1 MGKWDL
7 DAAFAAMRERYEG
20 WLAQHGADSSRA
32 VGWVDPAMQALRFD
46 LLAQVME
53 GEQPVTVADFGCG
66 TGALFAHLTARP
78 EPPPLGG
85 YIGYDLVPAMV
96 EAARTLH
103 TDPRARFE
111 VGTAV
116 SEEVDYV
123 IASGAFSVRGE
134 VSDAD
139 WEAHVKGVLQ
149 EGSGSTRAAGSASTS
164 SPAAPRRSS
173 PPCTPGTRRPGRA
186 GARARSRAHSSRCAT
201 ARRCR
206 TSRCSCAAVAS
217 VPPMLATTLYDVVLW
232 VHITAVVIAFGAL
245 FAYPVFLAVV
255 AKAPIAQRATF
266 HHAQIAFSKRVTGPT
281 SA

>member
-1 MGKWDL
+1 LEFAESRRYRGKMEL

-20 WLAQHGADSSRA
+20 WLAEHGADSSRA

-96 EAARTLH
+96 QAARTLH

-134 VSDAD
+134 ISDAD
-139 WEAHVKGVLQ
+139 WEAHVQGVLQ
-149 EGSGSTRAAGSASTS
+149 ALWQHSRRGLGFNLFTRGTEAFKPAMYAGDPETWARWCSRTLPGALV
-164 SPAAPRRSS
+164 ALRYG
-173 PPCTPGTRRPGRA
+173 PPLQDFTVLVR
-186 GARARSRAHSSRCAT
+186 RAR
-201 ARRCR
+201 
-206 TSRCSCAAVAS
+206 
-217 VPPMLATTLYDVVLW
+217 
-232 VHITAVVIAFGAL
+232 
-245 FAYPVFLAVV
+245 
-255 AKAPIAQRATF
+255 
-266 HHAQIAFSKRVTGPT
+266 
-281 SA
+281 